1 MKKIFVNGSFD
12 LLHKAHVDLLNYAK
26 SLGNYLLVG
35 LDTDRRIK
43 ELKGLKRPIYNQ
55 DARFTLI
62 SNLKAVDEVQLFD
75 SDEELANMIKSYLPD
90 VMVKGSDYK
99 GGIIIGIEHIKTL
112 TFYERQT
119 SYATTQTIKDIINR
133 G

>member
-1 MKKIFVNGSFD
+1 MKRIFVNGSFD

-35 LDTDRRIK
+35 LDTDNRIR
-43 ELKGLKRPIYNQ
+43 ELKGFKRPIYNQ
-55 DARFTLI
+55 EARYTLL

-75 SDEELANMIKSYLPD
+75 SAEELRNMIKEYQPD

-99 GGIIIGIEHIKTL
+99 KGVIIGIEYVKTL
-112 TFYERQT
+112 TFFERQT
-119 SYATTQTIKDIINR
+119 DYATTKTIQDIISR

>member
-12 LLHKAHVDLLNYAK
+12 LLHKAHVDLLNYAS
-26 SLGNYLLVG
+26 SLGDYLLVG
-35 LDTDRRIK
+35 LDTDKRIR
-43 ELKGLKRPIYNQ
+43 ELKGPKRPIYNQ
-55 DARFTLI
+55 EARFTLL

-75 SDEELANMIKSYLPD
+75 STEELLNMIKEYQPD

-99 GGIIIGIEHIKTL
+99 GGVIIGIEYIKTL
-112 TFYERQT
+112 EFFERQT
-119 SYATTQTIKDIINR
+119 DYATTKTIQDIISR